1 MHQFMT
7 NEYLTFK
14 NMVMVQAVVL
24 LLFGIGFVLM
34 PGDSLDFYDVS
45 LSDDGDF
52 ITKLLGTAFIT
63 IALLVWAIR
72 DMEFSDIRKN
82 IGIGLIVGNGI
93 GSILSLINI
102 FDDNT
107 NANALEW
114 LNVFLYGIFAVG
126 YAYFTFMETG
136 ETKSEVSA

>member
-1 MHQFMT
+1 
-7 NEYLTFK
+7 
-14 NMVMVQAVVL
+14 MVQAVVL

-63 IALLVWAIR
+63 IALIVWAIR
-72 DMEFSDIRKN
+72 DMEFSDIRNN
-82 IGIGLIVGNGI
+82 ISIGLVVGNAI
-93 GSILSLINI
+93 GFILSIINR

-107 NANALEW
+107 DANALEW
-114 LNVFLYGIFAVG
+114 LNVFIYGMLGAG
-126 YAYFTFMETG
+126 YAYFTFIKTG
-136 ETKSEVSA
+136 ENKSNPVE

>member
-1 MHQFMT
+1 MT
-7 NEYLTFK
+7 NEYITFK
-14 NMVMVQAVVL
+14 NMALVQAVVL
-24 LLFGIGFVLM
+24 LLFGVGFVLM

-45 LSDDGDF
+45 LSNDGNF

-63 IALLVWAIR
+63 IGLIAWAIR

-93 GSILSLINI
+93 GTILSLIDI

-114 LNVFLYGIFAVG
+114 LNVFLYGIFTVG
-126 YAYFTFMETG
+126 YAYFTFVETG
-136 ETKSEVSA
+136 ETKSETSE